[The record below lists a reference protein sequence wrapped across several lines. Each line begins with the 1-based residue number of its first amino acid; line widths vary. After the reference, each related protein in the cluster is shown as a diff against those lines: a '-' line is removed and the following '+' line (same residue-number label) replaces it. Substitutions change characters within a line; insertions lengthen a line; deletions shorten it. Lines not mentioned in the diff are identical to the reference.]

1 MKYCE
6 EYAALL
12 DPYVDGELSGEEVA
26 RVREHVAECPGCRT
40 YVEGALA
47 IRAAFPD
54 VEETAVPEGFAEGVM
69 AAVRKSEERRQE
81 EAVTATRKNGY
92 WKRVLLPLAACFALV
107 VLLRTIPGAGK
118 DAPANAP
125 AAAMDAAVSYSAAE
139 SEAETYDYGAADVP
153 AAAPY
158 GLAAAPRAADSEASP
173 EEADDAPP
181 RETAGGTAPEGEE
194 GAGSSR
200 ILTAPPAAP
209 RNGPDADN
217 GAAEAPVP
225 QPEGAAVTAAAEPA
239 AAEGG
244 GRVIRLTAAQA
255 GELLAELPY
264 TVEADGAHCYQLP
277 SGDFD
282 ALLETLA
289 EQGISPAQEAAE
301 DFPAGYDLVY
311 VTKE

>member
-6 EYAALL
+6 EFAALL
-12 DPYVDGELSGEEVA
+12 DLYVDGELSAGEAA
-26 RVREHVAECPGCRT
+26 RVQTHLTACPGCRR
-40 YVEGALA
+40 YVDDALA
-47 IRAAFPD
+47 IRAAFPEA
-54 VEETAVPEGFAEGVM
+54 EETVVPEGFAESVM
-69 AAVRKSEERRQE
+69 AAVRESEGKKAAGRHRM
-81 EAVTATRKNGY
+81 Y
-92 WKRVLLPLAACFALV
+92 WRNVMLPLAACFALV

-118 DAPANAP
+118 DAPADAP
-125 AAAMDAAVSYSAAE
+125 AAMDAAVSYSAAE
-139 SEAETYDYGAADVP
+139 GEAETYDYGAADAP

-158 GLAAAPRAADSEASP
+158 GLAAAPQAADSEASP

-181 RETAGGTAPEGEE
+181 QETAGGTAPEGKE

-200 ILTAPPAAP
+200 VLTAPPAAP
-209 RNGPDADN
+209 RNGPAADN
-217 GAAEAPVP
+217 GTAEEPVP

-239 AAEGG
+239 AAESG

-255 GELLAELPY
+255 GELLAELSY

-282 ALLETLA
+282 ALLEILA

>member
-6 EYAALL
+6 EFAALL
-12 DPYVDGELSGEEVA
+12 DLYVDGELSAEEAA
-26 RVREHVAECPGCRT
+26 RVQTHLKTCPGCRR
-40 YVEGALA
+40 YVDDALA
-47 IRAAFPD
+47 IRAAFPEA
-54 VEETAVPEGFAEGVM
+54 EETAVPEGFAESVM
-69 AAVRKSEERRQE
+69 AAVRESEGKKAAGRRR
-81 EAVTATRKNGY
+81 VY
-92 WKRVLLPLAACFALV
+92 WRNVMLPLAACFALV

-118 DAPANAP
+118 DAPADAP
-125 AAAMDAAVSYSAAE
+125 AAAMDTAVSYSAAE
-139 SEAETYDYGAADVP
+139 SEAETYDYGAADAP

-158 GLAAAPRAADSEASP
+158 GLAAAPQAADSEASP
-173 EEADDAPP
+173 EEADAAPP
-181 RETAGGTAPEGEE
+181 QETAGGMTPKEE

-200 ILTAPPAAP
+200 ILTAPTAAP
-209 RNGPDADN
+209 QDGPAADN
-217 GAAEAPVP
+217 GAAEVPAP
-225 QPEGAAVTAAAEPA
+225 QPEEAAVTAAAEPD

-289 EQGISPAQEAAE
+289 EQGIFPTQEPAE

>member
-6 EYAALL
+6 EFAALL
-12 DPYVDGELSGEEVA
+12 DLYVDGELSAGEAA
-26 RVREHVAECPGCRT
+26 RVQTHLTACPGCRR
-40 YVEGALA
+40 YVDDALA
-47 IRAAFPD
+47 IRAAFPEA
-54 VEETAVPEGFAEGVM
+54 EETVVPEGFAESVM
-69 AAVRKSEERRQE
+69 TAVRESEGKKAAGRRR
-81 EAVTATRKNGY
+81 VY
-92 WKRVLLPLAACFALV
+92 WRNVMLPLAACFALV

-118 DAPANAP
+118 DAPADAP
-125 AAAMDAAVSYSAAE
+125 AAAMDTAVSYSAAE
-139 SEAETYDYGAADVP
+139 SEAETYDYGAADAP

-158 GLAAAPRAADSEASP
+158 SLAAAP
-173 EEADDAPP
+173 EEADGEAPP
-181 RETAGGTAPEGEE
+181 EAANHAAPKEAGS
-194 GAGSSR
+194 AGSSR
-200 ILTAPPAAP
+200 ILTAPTAAAQDGPA
-209 RNGPDADN
+209 ADN
-217 GAAEAPVP
+217 GTAEVPAP
-225 QPEGAAVTAAAEPA
+225 QPEEAAVTAAAEPD

>member
-6 EYAALL
+6 EFAALL
-12 DPYVDGELSGEEVA
+12 DLYVDGELSAGEAA
-26 RVREHVAECPGCRT
+26 RVQTHLTACPGCRR
-40 YVEGALA
+40 YVDDALA
-47 IRAAFPD
+47 IRAAFPEA
-54 VEETAVPEGFAEGVM
+54 EETVVPEGFAESVM
-69 AAVRKSEERRQE
+69 AAVRESEGKKAAGRRR
-81 EAVTATRKNGY
+81 VY
-92 WKRVLLPLAACFALV
+92 WRNVMLPLAACFALV

-118 DAPANAP
+118 NAP
-125 AAAMDAAVSYSAAE
+125 ADAPAAMDAAVSYSAAE
-139 SEAETYDYGAADVP
+139 GEAESCDYGAADAP

-181 RETAGGTAPEGEE
+181 QETAGGTAPEGKE

-200 ILTAPPAAP
+200 VLTAPPAAP
-209 RNGPDADN
+209 RNGPAADN
-217 GAAEAPVP
+217 GAAKEPVP
-225 QPEGAAVTAAAEPA
+225 QP
-239 AAEGG
+239 EGG

-255 GELLAELPY
+255 GELLAELSY

>member
-6 EYAALL
+6 EFAALL
-12 DPYVDGELSGEEVA
+12 DPYVDGELSAEEAA
-26 RVREHVAECPGCRT
+26 RVQTHLTTCPGCRR
-40 YVEGALA
+40 YVDDALA
-47 IRAAFPD
+47 IRAAFPEA
-54 VEETAVPEGFAEGVM
+54 EETAVPEGFAESVM
-69 AAVRKSEERRQE
+69 AAVRESEGKKAAGRRR
-81 EAVTATRKNGY
+81 VY
-92 WKRVLLPLAACFALV
+92 WRNVMLPLAACFALV

-225 QPEGAAVTAAAEPA
+225 QPEGAAVTAGAEPA